1 MIDERVYCETFSK
14 LHASREAKEEVF
26 RMMETRKQA
35 RRLPRV
41 LRVAAMAAVMV
52 MALAIT
58 AGAVNEATDGMLF
71 RQLQI
76 TWVGADSNTLLAQDE
91 DGNRVYLY
99 TEPSIEEQVTQ
110 EDGRLILH
118 ADQDIDITD
127 ELAEKG
133 SYHYEYDV
141 TADWED
147 GREKTWTVTID
158 VTGDPESWSVTR
170 SDGDLT
176 HTFNSEAEGMLDISL
191 EARNAVALE
200 E

>member
-1 MIDERVYCETFSK
+1 
-14 LHASREAKEEVF
+14 
-26 RMMETRKQA
+26 MMETRKQA

>member
-170 SDGDLT
+170 SDGDVT

>member
-35 RRLPRV
+35 RHLPRV

-52 MALAIT
+52 MVLAIT

-170 SDGDLT
+170 SDGDVT

>member
-14 LHASREAKEEVF
+14 LHASGEAKEEVF

-41 LRVAAMAAVMV
+41 LRVAAMVAVMV

-76 TWVGADSNTLLAQDE
+76 TWVGADSNTLIAQDE

-170 SDGDLT
+170 SDGDVT

>member
-14 LHASREAKEEVF
+14 LHASGEAKEEVF

-41 LRVAAMAAVMV
+41 LRVAAMVAVMV

-76 TWVGADSNTLLAQDE
+76 TWVGADSNTLIAQDE

-170 SDGDLT
+170 SDGDVT

-191 EARNAVALE
+191 EARNAIALE

>member
-26 RMMETRKQA
+26 RMMQTRKQA

-170 SDGDLT
+170 SDGDVT

>member
-35 RRLPRV
+35 RRLPKV
-41 LRVAAMAAVMV
+41 LRVTAMAAVMV

-76 TWVGADSNTLLAQDE
+76 TWVGADTNTLLAQDE

-99 TEPSIEEQVTQ
+99 TEPNIEEQVTQ

-118 ADQDIDITD
+118 TDQDIDITD

-170 SDGDLT
+170 SDGDVT
-176 HTFNSEAEGMLDISL
+176 HTFNSEAKGMVDISL
-191 EARNAVALE
+191 EARNAAVLE
-200 E
+200 K